1 MSGPCEW
8 QPDGRCYVT
17 LDEMQAN
24 IDCPL
29 PATVKGFSIATG
41 ILDEHGH
48 ELDGDFDPLG
58 VHGCQHR
65 DTPEW
70 KAAHRPKRKPP
81 METVQPQPNPEP
93 ETSSVTPV
101 LVASNEG
108 GQPAVTGTMVG
119 VDTAI
124 DQVKGLV
131 PAGADVGAGTLI
143 VGAAALAIIGAAI
156 KIGPKMLEASSAKAE
171 KAHEL
176 EMERLRLEREKS
188 EKQDDQHAQC
198 SAARAALEARIAG
211 LQVRLDEVQA
221 RAEKAGASALD
232 LDAFN
237 PDALEKRIKK
247 IEKALKPAAPAGR
260 KKA

>member
-1 MSGPCEW
+1 MGGPCEW
-8 QPDGRCYVT
+8 HPNGRGYVT
-17 LDEMQAN
+17 LEEMVTN
-24 IDCPL
+24 VDCPI
-29 PATVKGFSIATG
+29 PPTVKGFSTSAG
-41 ILDEHGH
+41 VVDEHGH
-48 ELDGDFDPLG
+48 DLDGDFDPAG
-58 VHGCQHR
+58 VGGCQHR

-81 METVQPQPNPEP
+81 METVQPQQNPEP
-93 ETSSVTPV
+93 EAPSVTPV

-108 GQPAVTGTMVG
+108 GQPVTGTMVG

-124 DQVKGLV
+124 EQVKSLV

-143 VGAAALAIIGAAI
+143 AGAAALAVVGAAI
-156 KIGPKMLEASSAKAE
+156 KIGPKMLEANSAKAE

-176 EMERLRLEREKS
+176 EMERLKLEREKA

-211 LQVRLDEVQA
+211 LQARLDDVQA
-221 RAEKAGASALD
+221 KAEKAGASSLD
-232 LDAFN
+232 LDAFD
-237 PDALEKRIKK
+237 PDELEKRLKK
-247 IEKALKPAAPAGR
+247 IEKALKPSASTGR